1 MKINRR
7 VQVLAPSATL
17 AITARAKELRAQGK
31 DIVNFAAGEP
41 DFDTP
46 AYIQEAAVDAI
57 QNGQTRYTPSVGSLD
72 LRKEIAK
79 KFKHDNGL
87 TYDPKH
93 IAVSCGAKHS
103 IYCAIQILSDEGD
116 EVLIPSPYWVSYP
129 EMVGL
134 SGAVPTFIQT
144 SAQTDFKVTPQQL
157 ERAITSRTRI
167 LIVNSPSNPTGSVYS
182 RSELEAIAEICVRKD
197 ICVISDEIY
206 EKLLY
211 DDLEFVSIASLGKEI
226 FDRTIT
232 VNGVSKAYAMTGW
245 RIGYAGGP
253 AEVMGYW
260 NKFQDH
266 STSNPCSISQAAT
279 LQALSADQREVT
291 AMRNEFMAR
300 RDLMMRLLDQ
310 IHGIS
315 YVRPQGAFYVFCDVS
330 ALGDSMQVAT
340 DMLNDAGVAFIPGE
354 GFGAPGFIRLSFATS
369 RERIEE
375 GIRRIGQWVA
385 GQRT

>member
-7 VQVLAPSATL
+7 VQALVPSATL

-46 AYIQEAAVDAI
+46 EYIQEAAVAAI
-57 QNGQTRYTPSVGSLD
+57 KNGQTRYTPSVGSLD

-79 KFKHDNGL
+79 KFKNDNGL

-103 IYCAIQILSDEGD
+103 IYCAVQILADEGD

-129 EMVGL
+129 EMVKL
-134 SGAVPTFIQT
+134 AGAIPTFIQT

-157 ERAITSRTRI
+157 ERAITNRTRI
-167 LIVNSPSNPTGSVYS
+167 LIMNSPSNPTGSVYS

-197 ICVISDEIY
+197 LCVISDEIY

-279 LQALSADQREVT
+279 LQALSADQHEVT

-300 RDLMMRLLDQ
+300 RDLMIRLLDQ
-310 IHGIS
+310 IDGIS